1 MPSEGDALASCHV
14 NHGLP
19 RLLDATALHA
29 IACLTAYSA
38 RYIAHAC
45 FQRIIKHFAE
55 LASCTKLT
63 EPCTSGILLDEFT
76 PEECTQ
82 IAPKTSTNHTRTF
95 TRAIMTALQNIDQS
109 TAHTRNDMVLTLQ
122 HLLRT
127 GARHRKGLR
136 VDVSIEAPNGEA
148 LLVDVSN
155 VHHTPTSQ
163 VPEIAAF
170 ANESTMLPSSL
181 AETLSSAP

>member
-1 MPSEGDALASCHV
+1 
-14 NHGLP
+14 
-19 RLLDATALHA
+19 
-29 IACLTAYSA
+29 
-38 RYIAHAC
+38 
-45 FQRIIKHFAE
+45 
-55 LASCTKLT
+55 
-63 EPCTSGILLDEFT
+63 
-76 PEECTQ
+76 
-82 IAPKTSTNHTRTF
+82 
-95 TRAIMTALQNIDQS
+95 MTALQNIDQS

-163 VPEIAAF
+163 LPEIAAF

-181 AETLSSAP
+181 AQTPSSAP